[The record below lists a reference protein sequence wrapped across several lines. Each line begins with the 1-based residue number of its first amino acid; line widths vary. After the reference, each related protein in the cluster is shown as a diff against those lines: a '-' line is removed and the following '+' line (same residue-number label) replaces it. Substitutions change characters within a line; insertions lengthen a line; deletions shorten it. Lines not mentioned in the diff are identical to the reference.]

1 MDLEDKKNKI
11 NLDMVKACK
20 QFVRKY
26 GDFLNIE
33 AKYSENIYY
42 STDKYSIKKWDDE
55 IFTVKVKRDQQ
66 EGIAFAGFEFFF
78 NMGYNFYMP
87 ASRSRN
93 LKFLYRLL
101 KRKAEK
107 QKKMIALRNE
117 AVQKLN
123 NSVEYIKK
131 NIDPLVTR

>member
-1 MDLEDKKNKI
+1 MTQEKKCEI
-11 NLDMVKACK
+11 HLDMVKACK

-42 STDKYSIKKWDDE
+42 STDTYSIKNGDDE
-55 IFTVKVKRDQQ
+55 IFTVKVKYDKQ
-66 EGIAFAGFEFFF
+66 EGFSFAGFEFFF

-107 QKKMIALRNE
+107 QKKMLALRNE
-117 AVQKLN
+117 YVQKLN

-131 NIDPLVTR
+131 TIDPLVTR